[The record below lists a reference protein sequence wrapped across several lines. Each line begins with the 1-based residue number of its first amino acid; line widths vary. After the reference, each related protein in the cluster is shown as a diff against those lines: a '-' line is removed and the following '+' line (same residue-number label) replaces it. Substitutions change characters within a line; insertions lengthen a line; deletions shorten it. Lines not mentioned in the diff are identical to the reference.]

1 LDDLR
6 LFPFLLGHAV
16 PLYCEEKVEKRIRK
30 VFDYA
35 FADREHTHA
44 GAVPQLDFVRIG
56 HETFEV
62 LGSTVQPI
70 PLSHGPYCDVLGFRF
85 GNVAYCTDTNA
96 ISDSSMA
103 LLENLDILVLDALRY
118 TPHATHLSVDEALA
132 IVDRLNPKTTYLTHL
147 SHDLEY
153 ELGNAKLPDRVRLG
167 YDGLRFPLT

>member
-1 LDDLR
+1 
-6 LFPFLLGHAV
+6 
-16 PLYCEEKVEKRIRK
+16 
-30 VFDYA
+30 
-35 FADREHTHA
+35 
-44 GAVPQLDFVRIG
+44 
-56 HETFEV
+56 
-62 LGSTVQPI
+62 
-70 PLSHGPYCDVLGFRF
+70 
-85 GNVAYCTDTNA
+85 
-96 ISDSSMA
+96 MA